1 MSAVAN
7 MLELLSTLIKGTN
20 ARAIET
26 ATDVFAIDLINQK
39 IREAEAGVNNAKQAL
54 ASLIMRQRAEETAL
68 GALRY
73 RKGVMED
80 RVRKALAAGNDTLAH
95 DGAVALAEMENEE
108 AARADTVAKV
118 GDRVARLRLSVEK
131 AHRRVVD
138 LRQGAIT
145 ARAIDLERKSQR
157 RVTRALGASA
167 AEEAEALIR
176 RVADQDDPLM
186 QSDVLEEIDNSLSH
200 KTTEDR
206 LADAGFGPPT
216 KVRAEDILARL
227 RTTPAPAA

>member
-1 MSAVAN
+1 MF
-7 MLELLSTLIKGTN
+7 ELLSTLIRGSN
-20 ARAIET
+20 AKAVEA

-39 IREAEAGVNNAKQAL
+39 IREAEASVNNAKQAL
-54 ASLIMRQRAEETAL
+54 ASLILRQRTEETAL
-68 GALRY
+68 TALRS
-73 RKGVMED
+73 RKATMED
-80 RVRKALAAGNDTLAH
+80 RVRKALAARDEALAH

-108 AARADTVAKV
+108 AARAETVARV
-118 GDRVARLRLSVEK
+118 SERVARLRLSVEK

-138 LRQGAIT
+138 LRQGAVT

-157 RVTRALGASA
+157 RVASALGTNA

-176 RVADQDDPLM
+176 RVADQDDPLA
-186 QSDVLEEIDNSLSH
+186 QSDILEEIDNSLSH

-206 LADAGFGPPT
+206 LAAAGFGPPT

-227 RTTPAPAA
+227 RTTPTNA

>member
-1 MSAVAN
+1 

-73 RKGVMED
+73 RKSVMED
-80 RVRKALAAGNDTLAH
+80 RVRKALAAGNDALAH
-95 DGAVALAEMENEE
+95 DGAIALAEMENEE

-118 GDRVARLRLSVEK
+118 MIPMLMPYGIAALRVSYGVCWKIALISELFGAQSGLGYLMLQAQSVGDVTTVVATCF
-131 AHRRVVD
+131 
-138 LRQGAIT
+138 AIVILFMLGEVCIIDPIART
-145 ARAIDLERKSQR
+145 ARADIAQS
-157 RVTRALGASA
+157 
-167 AEEAEALIR
+167 
-176 RVADQDDPLM
+176 VA
-186 QSDVLEEIDNSLSH
+186 
-200 KTTEDR
+200 
-206 LADAGFGPPT
+206 
-216 KVRAEDILARL
+216 
-227 RTTPAPAA
+227 